1 MTAQSSSVQ
10 WFRATPD
17 VELAETATDL
27 FRREFDADPDG
38 VWAAPGRVNLIG
50 EHVDYAGG
58 LCLPIAL
65 PHSTVVAMSPRTD
78 GLIRLRSTDGSPWEG
93 RLDDI
98 GPGRPDGWAS
108 YPAGVIWAFRENG
121 VLADGFGGVDAAF
134 ASSVPIGAGLSSSAA
149 LECSLALALA
159 PDADRETLA
168 KACVRAENEVALAP
182 TGGMDQAASLRS
194 SEGHALLLDS
204 SSGAVT
210 QVPFAP
216 TDVALL
222 VIDTR
227 APHRLVD
234 GQYAKR
240 RAAVERAARRLGVS
254 SLRELADRGRDG
266 MDAVQ
271 SLKDDVLRR
280 RAWHVI
286 SEIARVRLTVR
297 ALESGDL
304 EEVGRLLYASHM
316 SLSRDFEVS
325 CPELDNAVEAAL
337 IAGALGARM
346 TGGGFGGSAIALVP
360 TERVDEAV
368 ATTRRQAADRGLPE
382 PAFAV
387 VAASTPARRLR

>member
-1 MTAQSSSVQ
+1 MTVRWFDAGSESDLASSAADS
-10 WFRATPD
+10 
-17 VELAETATDL
+17 
-27 FRREFDADPDG
+27 FRREFGGDAEG

-65 PHSTVVAMSPRTD
+65 PHSTAVAVSRRTD
-78 GLIRLRSTDGSPWEG
+78 GLIRLRSSDGDPWDG
-93 RLDDI
+93 RLPDI
-98 GPGRPDGWAS
+98 GPGRPAGWAA
-108 YPAGVIWAFRENG
+108 YPAGVIWALRENG
-121 VLADGFGGVDAAF
+121 LFAHDFGGVDAVF
-134 ASSVPIGAGLSSSAA
+134 VSTVPIGAGLSSSAA

-159 PDADRETLA
+159 PDADRADLA
-168 KACVRAENEVALAP
+168 AACVRAENDIVLAP

-204 SSGAVT
+204 ASGAVS

-216 TDVALL
+216 EGLTLL

-234 GQYAKR
+234 GRYAKR
-240 RAAVERAARRLGVS
+240 REAVERAARRLGVA

-266 MDAVQ
+266 ADAVR

-286 SEIARVRLTVR
+286 SEIARVRLAV
-297 ALESGDL
+297 AASESGGFA
-304 EEVGRLLYASHM
+304 EFGRLLYASHM
-316 SLSRDFEVS
+316 SLHRDFEVS
-325 CPELDNAVEAAL
+325 CPELDTAVEAAMV
-337 IAGALGARM
+337 AGALGARM
-346 TGGGFGGSAIALVP
+346 TGGGFGGSAIALLP
-360 TERVDEAV
+360 AEKVDDAIDT
-368 ATTRRQAADRGLPE
+368 AHRLAADRGLPE

-387 VAASTPARRLR
+387 VAASAPARRLL

>member
-1 MTAQSSSVQ
+1 VTVRWFLPVPDTEQADTA
-10 WFRATPD
+10 AD
-17 VELAETATDL
+17 V
-27 FRREFDADPDG
+27 FRREFDADPAG

-65 PHSTVVAMSPRTD
+65 PHNTVVAVSPRTD
-78 GLIRLRSTDGSPWEG
+78 GRIRLRSTDGDPWDG
-93 RLDDI
+93 CLDDI
-98 GPGRPDGWAS
+98 GPGRPAGWAS
-108 YPAGVIWAFRENG
+108 YPAGVIWALRENG

-134 ASSVPIGAGLSSSAA
+134 ASAVPIGAGLSSSAA

-159 PDADRETLA
+159 PDADRTALA
-168 KACVRAENEVALAP
+168 AACVRAENEVALAP
-182 TGGMDQAASLRS
+182 TGGMDQAASLRA
-194 SEGHALLLDS
+194 SEGDALLLDS
-204 SSGAVT
+204 ASGAASD
-210 QVPFAP
+210 VPFDP
-216 TDVALL
+216 DGLSLL

-240 RAAVERAARRLGVS
+240 RASVERAARRLDVA

-266 MDAVQ
+266 MDAVR

-286 SEIARVRLTVR
+286 SEIARVRLAVR
-297 ALESGDL
+297 ALESGDFD
-304 EEVGRLLYASHM
+304 EFGRLLYASHM

-325 CPELDNAVEAAL
+325 CPELDNAVEATM

-360 TERVDEAV
+360 TGRVDDAIE
-368 ATTRRQAADRGLPE
+368 TTRRQAAERGLPE

-387 VAASTPARRLR
+387 VAASAPARRLR

>member
-1 MTAQSSSVQ
+1 MTVQ
-10 WFRATPD
+10 WFRPVPD
-17 VELAETATDL
+17 TELADTAADV
-27 FRREFDADPDG
+27 FRRAFDADPDG

-65 PHSTVVAMSPRTD
+65 PHNTVVAVSPRTD
-78 GLIRLRSTDGSPWEG
+78 GLIRLRSSDGEPWDG

-98 GPGRPDGWAS
+98 GPGRPTGWAS
-108 YPAGVIWAFRENG
+108 YPAGVIWALRQNG
-121 VLADGFGGVDAAF
+121 LLTDGFGGVDAAF
-134 ASSVPIGAGLSSSAA
+134 ASAVPIGAGLSSSAA
-149 LECSLALALA
+149 LTCSLALALA
-159 PDADRETLA
+159 PDADRTALA
-168 KACVRAENEVALAP
+168 AACVRAENEVALAP
-182 TGGMDQAASLRS
+182 TGGMDQAASLRAE
-194 SEGHALLLDS
+194 EGHALLLDS
-204 SSGAVT
+204 ASGAVS

-216 TDVALL
+216 DGLSLL

-240 RAAVERAARRLGVS
+240 RSAVERAARRLGVD
-254 SLRELADRGRDG
+254 SLRELADGGRDG
-266 MDAVQ
+266 MDAVR

-286 SEIARVRLTVR
+286 SEIARVRLAVR
-297 ALESGDL
+297 ALGSGDFA
-304 EEVGRLLYASHM
+304 EFGRLLYASHM

-325 CPELDNAVEAAL
+325 CPELDNAVEATM

-360 TERVDEAV
+360 TGRVDEAIE
-368 ATTRRQAADRGLPE
+368 TTSRQAAERRLPE

-387 VAASTPARRLR
+387 VAAAAPARRLR

>member
-1 MTAQSSSVQ
+1 MTVR
-10 WFRATPD
+10 WFRPVPD
-17 VELAETATDL
+17 TEQADTAADV
-27 FRREFDADPDG
+27 FRREFDADPAG

-65 PHSTVVAMSPRTD
+65 PHNTVVAVSPRTD
-78 GLIRLRSTDGSPWEG
+78 GRIRLRSTDGDPWDG
-93 RLDDI
+93 CLDDI
-98 GPGRPDGWAS
+98 GPGRPAGWAS
-108 YPAGVIWAFRENG
+108 YPAGVIWALRENG

-134 ASSVPIGAGLSSSAA
+134 ASAVPIGAGLSSSAA

-159 PDADRETLA
+159 PDADRTALA
-168 KACVRAENEVALAP
+168 AACVRAENEVALAP
-182 TGGMDQAASLRS
+182 TGGMDQAASLRA

-204 SSGAVT
+204 ASGAASD
-210 QVPFAP
+210 VPF
-216 TDVALL
+216 DSDGLSLL

-240 RAAVERAARRLGVS
+240 RASVERAARRLDVA

-266 MDAVQ
+266 MDAVR

-286 SEIARVRLTVR
+286 SEIARVRLAVR
-297 ALESGDL
+297 ALESGDFD
-304 EEVGRLLYASHM
+304 EFGRLLYASHM

-325 CPELDNAVEAAL
+325 CPELDNAVEATM

-360 TERVDEAV
+360 TGRVDDAIE
-368 ATTRRQAADRGLPE
+368 TTRRQAAERGLPE

-387 VAASTPARRLR
+387 VAASAPARRLR

>member
-1 MTAQSSSVQ
+1 MTAR
-10 WFRATPD
+10 WFRPVPD
-17 VELAETATDL
+17 AELADTAADV
-27 FRREFDADPDG
+27 FRRAFDADPDG

-65 PHSTVVAMSPRTD
+65 PHNTVVAAAPRTD
-78 GLIRLRSTDGSPWEG
+78 GRIRLRSTDGDPWDG

-98 GPGRPDGWAS
+98 GPGRPAGWAS
-108 YPAGVIWAFRENG
+108 YPAGVIWALRENG
-121 VLADGFGGVDAAF
+121 VLDGGFGGVDAAF
-134 ASSVPIGAGLSSSAA
+134 VSAVPIGAGLSSSAA

-159 PDADRETLA
+159 PDADRTALA
-168 KACVRAENEVALAP
+168 AACVRAENEVALAP
-182 TGGMDQAASLRS
+182 TGGMDQAASLRAA
-194 SEGHALLLDS
+194 EGHALLLDS
-204 SSGAVT
+204 ASGAVS
-210 QVPFAP
+210 QVPFDP
-216 TDVALL
+216 DGLSLL

-240 RAAVERAARRLGVS
+240 RSAVERAARRLGVD
-254 SLRELADRGRDG
+254 SLRELADGGRDG
-266 MDAVQ
+266 MDAVR

-286 SEIARVRLTVR
+286 SEIARVRLAVR
-297 ALESGDL
+297 ALESGDVA
-304 EEVGRLLYASHM
+304 EFGRLLYASHM

-325 CPELDNAVEAAL
+325 CPELDNAVEATM

-360 TERVDEAV
+360 SGRVDEAIE
-368 ATTRRQAADRGLPE
+368 TTRRQAAERGLPE

-387 VAASTPARRLR
+387 VAASAPARQLR

>member
-1 MTAQSSSVQ
+1 MTVR
-10 WFRATPD
+10 WFLPVPD
-17 VELAETATDL
+17 TEQADTAADV
-27 FRREFDADPDG
+27 FRREFDADPAG

-65 PHSTVVAMSPRTD
+65 PHNTVVAVSPRTD
-78 GLIRLRSTDGSPWEG
+78 GRIRLRSTDGDPWDG
-93 RLDDI
+93 CLDDI
-98 GPGRPDGWAS
+98 GPGRPAGWAS
-108 YPAGVIWAFRENG
+108 YPAGVIWALRENG

-134 ASSVPIGAGLSSSAA
+134 ASAVPIGAGLSSSAA

-159 PDADRETLA
+159 PDADRTALA
-168 KACVRAENEVALAP
+168 AACVRAENEVALAP
-182 TGGMDQAASLRS
+182 TGGMDQAASLRA
-194 SEGHALLLDS
+194 SEGDALLLDS
-204 SSGAVT
+204 ASGAASD
-210 QVPFAP
+210 VPFDP
-216 TDVALL
+216 DGLSLL

-240 RAAVERAARRLGVS
+240 RASVERAARRLDVA

-266 MDAVQ
+266 MDAVR

-286 SEIARVRLTVR
+286 SEIARVRLAVR
-297 ALESGDL
+297 ALESGDFD
-304 EEVGRLLYASHM
+304 EFGRLLYASHM

-325 CPELDNAVEAAL
+325 CPELDNAVEATM

-360 TERVDEAV
+360 TGRVDDAIE
-368 ATTRRQAADRGLPE
+368 TTRRQAAERGLPE

-387 VAASTPARRLR
+387 VAASAPARRLR

>member
-1 MTAQSSSVQ
+1 MPDTEQADTA
-10 WFRATPD
+10 AD
-17 VELAETATDL
+17 V
-27 FRREFDADPDG
+27 FRREFDADPAG

-65 PHSTVVAMSPRTD
+65 PHNTVVAVSPRTD
-78 GLIRLRSTDGSPWEG
+78 GRIRLRSTDGDPWDG
-93 RLDDI
+93 CLDDI
-98 GPGRPDGWAS
+98 GPGRPAGWAS
-108 YPAGVIWAFRENG
+108 YPAGVIWALRENG

-134 ASSVPIGAGLSSSAA
+134 ASAVPIGAGLSSSAA

-159 PDADRETLA
+159 PDADRTALA
-168 KACVRAENEVALAP
+168 AACVRAENEVALAP
-182 TGGMDQAASLRS
+182 TGGMDQAASLRA

-204 SSGAVT
+204 ASGAASD
-210 QVPFAP
+210 VPF
-216 TDVALL
+216 DSDGLSLL

-240 RAAVERAARRLGVS
+240 RASVERAARRLDVA

-266 MDAVQ
+266 MDAVR

-286 SEIARVRLTVR
+286 SEIARVRLAVR
-297 ALESGDL
+297 ALESGDFD
-304 EEVGRLLYASHM
+304 EFGRLLYASHM

-325 CPELDNAVEAAL
+325 CPELDNAVEATM

-360 TERVDEAV
+360 TGRVDDAIE
-368 ATTRRQAADRGLPE
+368 TTRRQAAERGLPE

-387 VAASTPARRLR
+387 VAASAPARRLR

>member
-1 MTAQSSSVQ
+1 MTVQ
-10 WFRATPD
+10 WFRPVPD
-17 VELAETATDL
+17 TELADTATDA
-27 FRREFDADPDG
+27 FRRAFDADPDG

-58 LCLPIAL
+58 LCLPIVL
-65 PHSTVVAMSPRTD
+65 PHNTVVAVSPRTD
-78 GLIRLRSTDGSPWEG
+78 GRIRLRSTDGDPWDG

-98 GPGRPDGWAS
+98 GPGRPAGWAS
-108 YPAGVIWAFRENG
+108 YPAGVIWALHERG
-121 VLADGFGGVDAAF
+121 LLADGFGGVDAAF
-134 ASSVPIGAGLSSSAA
+134 ASTVPIGAGLSSSAA

-159 PDADRETLA
+159 PDADRAALA
-168 KACVRAENEVALAP
+168 AACVRAENEVALAP
-182 TGGMDQAASLRS
+182 TGGMDQAASLRA

-204 SSGAVT
+204 ASGAVS
-210 QVPFAP
+210 QVPFDP
-216 TDVALL
+216 EGLSLL

-240 RAAVERAARRLGVS
+240 RASVERAARRLDVA

-266 MDAVQ
+266 MDAVR

-286 SEIARVRLTVR
+286 SEIARVRLAVR
-297 ALESGDL
+297 ALESGDFA
-304 EEVGRLLYASHM
+304 EFGRLLYASHM
-316 SLSRDFEVS
+316 SLVRDFEVS
-325 CPELDNAVEAAL
+325 CPELDNAVEATM

-360 TERVDEAV
+360 ADRVDEAI
-368 ATTRRQAADRGLPE
+368 ATTRRQASERGLPE

-387 VAASTPARRLR
+387 VAASAPARGLA